1 MAKKPIEFTFDKPKT
16 WAELF
21 GFGPQ
26 VQKQAEVIADQ
37 QKNALI
43 DLYPQDYVDQQLS
56 RENQQIEWAREDQL
70 NDERLAAEERAR
82 ISREN
87 LYGQPS
93 ANPIDRARSVTV
105 EAGSTPSGAPVGFE
119 TVSDTGPILRR
130 VPEPPKNVGPLL
142 SSAMTS
148 MPDIGPILT
157 TREEA
162 LAQPVPVDSQT
173 TNSVTAGPGTD
184 FFPDAPA
191 APEQK
196 KGIRDTILET
206 LGFSTPQE
214 KQAFAMGMIAS
225 GGASLSAAAEGYNGW
240 GSLGKGLQGFGAGYS
255 NALSTAIDG
264 DAKKAAI
271 DASRQKQIKDAKAD
285 VYNQRMAQIIA
296 NGQNGNFGMTAEALN
311 ELAQM
316 AIAAGDGDTARKA
329 LEYAQQVQQA
339 AAKEGQIYNP
349 QTGQFELAPGYAGG
363 QYQVEQAKSA
373 GRESGELPFR
383 TTTDLTELDRVN
395 AERSRNGLPPVSAEV
410 WIRQSQS
417 TKSAKPTGDD
427 TFDSKGG
434 EIQAKSFDE
443 ARVAG
448 LQAKSKIETINKL
461 QGALGNVQGGALT
474 GMQQFASNYGIKLGD
489 NASQLEY
496 AQALINQ
503 IVPGQRPAGSGAM
516 SDADLELFKRSVPA
530 LMNTPE
536 GNRLI
541 IETMRG
547 IANYEAQIGQ
557 IAGRALAGE
566 ITRSEANRLMNEV
579 HNPIETFRSA
589 QGTSTG
595 VKVGGSVMT
604 NNGKVYIRR

>member
-1 MAKKPIEFTFDKPKT
+1 MAKKPIEFIFDKPKT
-16 WAELF
+16 WRELL
-21 GFGPQ
+21 GFGPD
-26 VQKQAEVIADQ
+26 VQKQAEIVADNER
-37 QKNALI
+37 NALI

-93 ANPIDRARSVTV
+93 ANPIGRARSVTV

-148 MPDIGPILT
+148 MPEIGPVPM

-162 LAQPVPVDSQT
+162 LAQSRPVDSAT
-173 TNSVTAGPGTD
+173 TNSVTAGPGAD
-184 FFPDAPA
+184 YFPDAPA

-206 LGFSTPQE
+206 LGFSTPE
-214 KQAFAMGMIAS
+214 AKQAFAMGLIAS

-240 GSLGKGLQGFGAGYS
+240 GSTGKGLQAFGTGYKDS
-255 NALSTAIDG
+255 ITTAIDG
-264 DAKKAAI
+264 DAKRAAI

-296 NGQNGNFGMTAEALN
+296 NGQNGNFGMTAQALN

-349 QTGQFELAPGYAGG
+349 QSSQFELAPGYAGG

-395 AERSRNGLPPVSAEV
+395 AERSRNGLPPVSAET
-410 WIRQSQS
+410 WIKQAQDA
-417 TKSAKPTGDD
+417 KSVTGNA
-427 TFDSKGG
+427 FG
-434 EIQAKSFDE
+434 EAADKALVKSFDD

-461 QGALGNVQGGALT
+461 QGALSNVQGGALT

-547 IANYEAQIGQ
+547 IAEYEAKIGE
-557 IAGRALAGE
+557 ISGRAL
-566 ITRSEANRLMNEV
+566 TRQISPEEANRLMNEV

-595 VKVGGSVMT
+595 VKVGGSVMS